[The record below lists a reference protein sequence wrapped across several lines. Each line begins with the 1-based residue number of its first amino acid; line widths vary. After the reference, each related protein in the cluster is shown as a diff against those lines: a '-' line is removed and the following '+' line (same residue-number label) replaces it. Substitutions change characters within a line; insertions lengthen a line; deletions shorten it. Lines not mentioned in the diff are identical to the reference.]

1 MWGVASDEKREV
13 LTKISQIIKKNKKIH
28 GDDVESSP
36 TPGAVFRP
44 SPNASF

>member
-1 MWGVASDEKREV
+1 MASDEKREV
-13 LTKISQIIKKNKKIH
+13 LTKISQIIIIIKKMH

-36 TPGAVFRP
+36 YPGDVFRS

>member
-36 TPGAVFRP
+36 TPVDVFQP

>member
-1 MWGVASDEKREV
+1 MWGVASDEKSEV
-13 LTKISQIIKKNKKIH
+13 LTKISQIIKQNKKIH

-36 TPGAVFRP
+36 TLGDVVRP